1 MEFGVVRLGQVGVI
15 CFCSKALQGVHSF
28 CFSWIVGYAR
38 VTVGFIESFIL
49 FRVFVCTAL
58 GSYL

>member
-28 CFSWIVGYAR
+28 LLQLDCRLSKGDSGLY
-38 VTVGFIESFIL
+38 
-49 FRVFVCTAL
+49 
-58 GSYL
+58 